1 MAPVQISGHAG
12 TFPNSVLILSEEL
25 SRKII
30 AYERNEDRQNED
42 KKMFCMWLDGI
53 DSHKLVRKI
62 HSVLFALMTSSCF
75 QNVSFFLLFLCH
87 YIWLDLCSLCMLFSV
102 YICIQ

>member
-30 AYERNEDRQNED
+30 ACERNEDRQNED
-42 KKMFCMWLDGI
+42 KKMFCMWLDGV

-62 HSVLFALMTSSCF
+62 QCSVCFNYFIMVSKCVFFSSVLM
-75 QNVSFFLLFLCH
+75 
-87 YIWLDLCSLCMLFSV
+87 SLHLA
-102 YICIQ
+102 